1 MLEKAAE
8 NVSFSSQ
15 SSLVLRVVGRPSQIP
30 HSTTPEQDSL
40 SSNCSSSSEE
50 DEAGDETM
58 RANSPPVEFDDEEA
72 WESHSQSSVSDD
84 ASHLT
89 SSTEEPGHPLVAST
103 PPMKGKTPLT
113 ICDTNTRDQDQSVN
127 PSSRQI
133 QDQVIE
139 IEPNSNEAH
148 VTSHSLSQQTVVP
161 SYSSLPTSNLI
172 KKLFPALGSEKY
184 NAPIPSVSR
193 EKGTL
198 CAFALCNYSTCL

>member
-15 SSLVLRVVGRPSQIP
+15 SSLVLRVVGRPKQIP

-40 SSNCSSSSEE
+40 SSNCLSSSEE
-50 DEAGDETM
+50 DGAGDETLQ
-58 RANSPPVEFDDEEA
+58 ANSPPVEFDDEEA

-84 ASHLT
+84 TSHLT

-103 PPMKGKTPLT
+103 PPVKGKTPLT

-133 QDQVIE
+133 QD
-139 IEPNSNEAH
+139 
-148 VTSHSLSQQTVVP
+148 QQTVVP

-198 CAFALCNYSTCL
+198 CAYAL